1 MTARPPAQARTLV
14 ALLLVAAALAA
25 SARSPWTTDD
35 GSASAFDVGG
45 PPARDVAAV
54 GQPAG
59 AVVLFDGADTT
70 HWEGI
75 DGSRPIRWPADDG
88 ALVVC
93 PARGD
98 IRTLQAWGDF
108 RLHLEFSV
116 PLVAEGAS
124 EQDRGNSGVY
134 LQERYE
140 LQVLDSFGRPLADQ
154 DDAGAVYGVKDADAN
169 AALPPEAWQTYDV
182 TFRASRWSDGSK
194 RENARLTLVWNGVT
208 VHDGIELSRSTAG
221 GNPEGPEPGPIL
233 LQDHH
238 HPVRY
243 RAIWIEPLD

>member
-1 MTARPPAQARTLV
+1 MTARPPAQARALV
-14 ALLLVAAALAA
+14 ALMIVAAALAA
-25 SARSPWTTDD
+25 SGGSPLAADD
-35 GSASAFDVGG
+35 GRSSAFDVGG
-45 PPARDVAAV
+45 APPPDVSAA

-70 HWEGI
+70 CWEGI
-75 DGSRPIRWPADDG
+75 DGSRPIRWPVEDG

-93 PARGD
+93 PGCGD

-154 DDAGAVYGVKDADAN
+154 DDAAAVYGVKDADAN
-169 AALPPEAWQTYDV
+169 AALPPAAWQTYDV

-194 RENARLTLVWNGVT
+194 RENARLTLIWNGVT
-208 VHDGIELSRSTAG
+208 VHDWVELPHSTAG

-243 RAIWIEPLD
+243 RTIWIEPWD